1 VDRAG
6 LDFLG
11 ILCRA
16 AILLLRALPKLQEL
30 HALFTHSS
38 FFSNHVMVALLFH
51 DGSALVLGL

>member
-16 AILLLRALPKLQEL
+16 AILLLPKLQEL